1 MHFANKR
8 VCFERD
14 VDMTDGI
21 DDILQSMYIIID
33 EMKVRFDPKKAQLV
47 KKKHN
52 VNMESVKHEILAGN
66 FDIDEVKN
74 QDGHPG
80 QRMFLVLI
88 NGYVHCAP
96 YVIEADGT
104 YFLKT
109 AFKSRIF
116 QRRFENG
123 ELKI

>member
-1 MHFANKR
+1 MACIFANIGA
-8 VCFERD
+8 CFERD
-14 VDMTDGI
+14 VDMTEGI
-21 DDILQSMYIIID
+21 DDILQSMYII
-33 EMKVRFDPKKAQLV
+33 
-47 KKKHN
+47 
-52 VNMESVKHEILAGN
+52 
-66 FDIDEVKN
+66 IDEVKN

-96 YVIEADGT
+96 YVIETDGT